1 MTLPADG
8 KPRSGSGALREILI
22 GFYAAPLWAMF
33 MVMST
38 RFGGE
43 TRWQRAQG
51 AARRGISRTPDMGTR
66 HSVIAAAAP
75 SGAVVG
81 FLVTMAGVAISW
93 MLGQP
98 TAANIALRAGTVLA
112 SWSLVV
118 GFRQYF
124 EVRDHSAWVAAGRP
138 ESWRPAALSQPV
150 SADLAAW
157 LVLAIV
163 LSAVVS
169 QAVVARSG

>member
-1 MTLPADG
+1 
-8 KPRSGSGALREILI
+8 
-22 GFYAAPLWAMF
+22 MF
-33 MVMST
+33 VVMSI
-38 RFGGE
+38 RFAGE
-43 TRWQRAQG
+43 TRWQRALG

-75 SGAVVG
+75 SGAIVG

-112 SWSLVV
+112 SWSLVA

-124 EVRDHSAWVAAGRP
+124 EVRDHRAWTTAGQP
-138 ESWRPAALSQPV
+138 DSWRPTALSQPV
-150 SADLAAW
+150 STDLAVW
-157 LVLAIV
+157 LVLSIV
-163 LSAVVS
+163 LSTVVT
-169 QAVVARSG
+169 QVGVTRGG

>member
-1 MTLPADG
+1 
-8 KPRSGSGALREILI
+8 
-22 GFYAAPLWAMF
+22 MF
-33 MVMST
+33 VVIST
-38 RFGGE
+38 HFDGE
-43 TRWQRAQG
+43 TRWRRALDV
-51 AARRGISRTPDMGTR
+51 ARRGISRTPDMSAR
-66 HSVIAAAAP
+66 HSVIAAVAP

-81 FLVTMAGVAISW
+81 YVVTMAGVAISW

-98 TAANIALRAGTVLA
+98 TAADIALRAGTVLA

-150 SADLAAW
+150 SADLAVW

-163 LSAVVS
+163 LPAVVS
-169 QAVVARSG
+169 QAAVARSG

>member
-1 MTLPADG
+1 M
-8 KPRSGSGALREILI
+8 S
-22 GFYAAPLWAMF
+22 AMF
-33 MVMST
+33 VVMSI
-38 RFGGE
+38 RFAGE
-43 TRWQRAQG
+43 TRWHRALDT
-51 AARRGISRTPDMGTR
+51 ARRGISPTPDMGVR
-66 HSVIAAAAP
+66 HSVIAAVAP
-75 SGAVVG
+75 LGAIAG

-118 GFRQYF
+118 GFRQHF
-124 EVRDHSAWVAAGRP
+124 EVRDHRAWIAAGRP

-150 SADLAAW
+150 PADLAAW
-157 LVLAIV
+157 IVLAIV